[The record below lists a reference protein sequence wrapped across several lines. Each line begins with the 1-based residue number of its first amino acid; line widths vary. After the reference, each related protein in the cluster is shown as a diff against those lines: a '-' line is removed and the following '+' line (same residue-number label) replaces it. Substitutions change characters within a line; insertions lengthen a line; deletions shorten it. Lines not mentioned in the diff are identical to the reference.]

1 MSWYRATILGVM
13 SLSMVMSCKGPSQN
27 TQPVA
32 EVSAVNTLP
41 EESLFDFCTCM
52 STCEYRDVV
61 NVSRI
66 YNECV
71 SKSNKS
77 VQADVV
83 AQCPSLKTILVE
95 MKAAQVNN
103 LKVTPETVDILLG
116 ALEKKRAAEDS
127 PPLAAQYGL
136 LIAFLHDYKGDA
148 AESERILQ
156 QVVDLDVASS
166 SLAVLYGSLIGQG
179 IE

>member
-1 MSWYRATILGVM
+1 MQTKTKILIVTALLMAAFG
-13 SLSMVMSCKGPSQN
+13 CKPKQSS
-27 TQPVA
+27 TA
-32 EVSAVNTLP
+32 DEVRKVDQQSTPTSETGGLCA
-41 EESLFDFCTCM
+41 CM
-52 STCEYRDVV
+52 QTCEYRDVV

-71 SKSNKS
+71 SKFNQS
-77 VQADVV
+77 VKAEVV
-83 AQCPSLKTILVE
+83 AQCPILKTILVE

-136 LIAFLHDYKGDA
+136 LIAFLHDYKGEKDMSA
-148 AESERILQ
+148 KELQ
-156 QVVDLDVASS
+156 WVADLHVWSS
-166 SLAVLYGSLIGQG
+166 SLAVLYGSLIGEG

>member
-1 MSWYRATILGVM
+1 MQARSKILIVTALMIAVFG
-13 SLSMVMSCKGPSQN
+13 CKPKQGSTADEVRKVDQ
-27 TQPVA
+27 QSVLAA
-32 EVSAVNTLP
+32 ETG
-41 EESLFDFCTCM
+41 DFCICM